1 MKQVIVAINNIK
13 MKIQWRMNPSI
24 IEGWYLKLLFYA
36 GLGFFFGM
44 GEVLT
49 ALMLGYLQ
57 Y

>member
-1 MKQVIVAINNIK
+1 MKQIIVAINDIK

-36 GLGFFFGM
+36 GLDFFFGM

>member
-1 MKQVIVAINNIK
+1 MKQVIVAINDIK